1 MFQKLASHN
10 DDIRQLIEKGYAVSL
25 DSKCLVV
32 RDIPYL
38 DAEKQ
43 LKIGAIVSKLVFV
56 DDVHVQFDDH
66 QIYFCG
72 SHPYQLDG
80 SPIANLAG
88 GQLKMLL
95 ASEDLIVERSF
106 SNKPK
111 GGFKNLLDKIENYV
125 TMFCGPAME
134 LYKDSTPFTFRKVE
148 AIDEESVFKFADT
161 LTSRAEISD
170 LSANLKSDRIAIIGL
185 GGTGS
190 FILDFI
196 SRTPVSEIRAF
207 DLDAFHVHNAFRS
220 PGKLE
225 KDELGKSKAEVYQ
238 ARYESFRS
246 GINIF
251 EKYIQ
256 ADSEADL
263 QGITFAFVCVDKGS
277 SRKEI
282 FEVLMKMGIPFIDV
296 GMGLNREKG
305 SIDGM
310 LRVTYYNT
318 SSARAMLQQ
327 NLAPMTDAPDDI
339 YKNNIQISELNALN
353 ACMAVARFK
362 QIRGFYSE
370 DNPSYHMLL
379 TLNDLHCASESR

>member
-1 MFQKLASHN
+1 
-10 DDIRQLIEKGYAVSL
+10 
-25 DSKCLVV
+25 
-32 RDIPYL
+32 
-38 DAEKQ
+38 
-43 LKIGAIVSKLVFV
+43 
-56 DDVHVQFDDH
+56 
-66 QIYFCG
+66 
-72 SHPYQLDG
+72 
-80 SPIANLAG
+80 
-88 GQLKMLL
+88 MLL

-134 LYKDSTPFTFRKVE
+134 LYKEATPFTFRKVE
-148 AIDEESVFKFADT
+148 AIDEESIFKFSDT

-170 LSANLKSDRIAIIGL
+170 LSATLKSDRIAIIGL

-190 FILDFI
+190 YILDFI

-246 GINIF
+246 GINISQ
-251 EKYIQ
+251 KYIQ

-296 GMGLNREKG
+296 GMGLDRRKG
-305 SIDGM
+305 PIDGM
-310 LRVTYYNT
+310 LRVTYYD
-318 SSARAMLQQ
+318 SASARAMLQQ

-370 DNPSYHMLL
+370 EKPSYHMLL

>member
-25 DSKCLVV
+25 DSNCLVV

-38 DAEKQ
+38 NADKQ

-56 DDVHVQFDDH
+56 DDVHVQLDDH

-72 SHPYQLDG
+72 SHPHQLDG

-88 GQLKMLL
+88 GPIKMLL
-95 ASEDLIVERSF
+95 TSKDLIVERSF

-111 GGFKNLLDKIENYV
+111 GGFKNLFDKIENYV

-134 LYKDSTPFTFRKVE
+134 LYREVTPFTFREVE
-148 AIDEESVFKFADT
+148 PIAEESVFKFADT
-161 LTSRAEISD
+161 LTSRAQISE
-170 LSANLKSDRIAIIGL
+170 LSSNLKSDRVAIIGL

-196 SRTPVSEIRAF
+196 SRTPVAEIRAF

-220 PGKLE
+220 PGRLE
-225 KDELGKSKAEVYQ
+225 KNELGKSKAEVYQ

-251 EKYIQ
+251 QKYIQ
-256 ADSEADL
+256 ADSDADL

-282 FEVLMKMGIPFIDV
+282 FEVLIRMGIPFIDV
-296 GMGLNREKG
+296 GMGLDRQNG
-305 SIDGM
+305 PIGGM
-310 LRVTYYNT
+310 LRVTYYDSAT
-318 SSARAMLQQ
+318 ARAMLQQ

-353 ACMAVARFK
+353 ACMAVIRFK
-362 QIRGFYSE
+362 QIRGFYLE